1 MMRSPSRLLPKYS
14 PERNTIVG
22 WIVVTV
28 LLSSTAYLCYV
39 FLTKAPWVTLILV
52 TLGIAFH
59 FYSTRKRRNQLR
71 TLANNRTGETICEFT
86 RSFDTRV
93 VDTWVIRAVYEE
105 LQHELTDAVPLF
117 PIRATDRLRQDLH
130 LDESDDL
137 DFSVAPRIT
146 QRTGRSIQ
154 DCTNNPYFE
163 KIKTA
168 GDLVLFFNSQP
179 REDLQISNA

>member
-1 MMRSPSRLLPKYS
+1 MRSPSRLLPNYS
-14 PERNTIVG
+14 PKRNTIVG

-28 LLSSTAYLCYV
+28 LLSSTVYLCYL
-39 FLTKAPWVTLILV
+39 FLTKAPWVTLILLA
-52 TLGIAFH
+52 LGIVFH
-59 FYSTRKRRNQLR
+59 FYSTRKRRNDLR
-71 TLANNRTGETICEFT
+71 TLANNRTGESICEFA

-105 LQHELTDAVPLF
+105 LQHELADAVPLCS
-117 PIRATDRLRQDLH
+117 IRATDLLAKDL
-130 LDESDDL
+130 LIEDSDDL
-137 DFSVAPRIT
+137 DLSIVLRIA

-163 KIKTA
+163 KVKTA

-179 REDLQISNA
+179 REEMQISNA